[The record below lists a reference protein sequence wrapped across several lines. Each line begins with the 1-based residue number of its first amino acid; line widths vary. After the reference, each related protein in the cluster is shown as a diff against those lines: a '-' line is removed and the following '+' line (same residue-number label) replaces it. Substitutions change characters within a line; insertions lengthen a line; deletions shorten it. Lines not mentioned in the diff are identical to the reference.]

1 MPDTPVLITDRL
13 CLRGHEATDHDA
25 LHGLWSD
32 PAVTAHITGTASTP
46 AESWTRLLKYAG
58 HWRLAGYGFWAVEH
72 RETGYYL
79 GEVGLAD
86 HRRGLGPEFD
96 GKPEAG
102 WILAPRA
109 QGHGYARE
117 AMRAVL
123 EWADGGLDAPVTVC
137 VVSAAHPVSI
147 RLAQDI
153 GYRDFGA
160 IDRSGQEVRLFER
173 PRGGA

>member
-1 MPDTPVLITDRL
+1 MPDTPVLTTDRL
-13 CLRGHEATDHDA
+13 VLRGHEAFDHEA
-25 LHGLWSD
+25 LHGVWSD
-32 PAVTAHITGTASTP
+32 REVTRHITGSPSTE
-46 AESWTRLLKYAG
+46 AESWGRLLKYAG

-72 RETGYYL
+72 RQTGRYL

-86 HRRGLGPEFD
+86 HRRGLGPAFD

-102 WILAPRA
+102 WILAPHA

-123 EWADGGLDAPVTVC
+123 DWADGVLGAPVTVC

-153 GYRDFGA
+153 GYRAFGA
-160 IDRSGQEVRLFER
+160 TEKAGQEVRLFER
-173 PRGGA
+173 PRGRE